1 MQESRFRSPAMSVVV
16 VLVLAFA
23 DYIHEFLRRFAFY
36 KGLRARYPF
45 YVPESVDKVAG
56 ALLCCLAIYWIH
68 RLDWK
73 NAFRELGLGASVLRA
88 LVFALLASS
97 PTLMGFALTRKF
109 SPSASIPSLFFLTVF
124 SPFVEELEFRG
135 FGFWQL
141 YRRARWPFW
150 LAILPPAVL
159 FGLGHVEKGQD
170 WQEIAGIF
178 FLTGTG
184 AAVFSWLLDTWQSLW
199 VPVALHSLMNL
210 WWELFSVSNTAVGG
224 WLPFVF
230 QTSSVALAILLTLF
244 AKQRGLLPKAG

>member
-1 MQESRFRSPAMSVVV
+1 VHESRLRSPATSIFILV
-16 VLVLAFA
+16 VLAMA
-23 DYIHEFLRRFAFY
+23 EYAHEFFAHFAPY
-36 KGLRARYPF
+36 KGLYSRYPF
-45 YVPESVDKVAG
+45 YVPEGIDKLSG
-56 ALLCCLAIYWIH
+56 ALLCYVAVYWIH

-73 NAFRELGLGASVLRA
+73 SASCELGLGINVLPA

-97 PTLMGFALTRKF
+97 PMLVGFALTRKF

-124 SPFVEELEFRG
+124 SPFVEEVEFRG

-150 LAILPPAVL
+150 LAIIPPAVL
-159 FGLGHVEKGQD
+159 FGLGHVEKGQN

-178 FLTGTG
+178 LLTGVG
-184 AAVFSWLLDTWQSLW
+184 AAVFSWLLDTWRSLW
-199 VPVALHSLMNL
+199 VPVALHFMMNL

-230 QTSSVALAILLTLF
+230 QTSSVTLAILLTLF
-244 AKQRGLLPKAG
+244 ARRRGLLPKAA